1 MKKIYIMIAL
11 FMFIFSSCKNAE
23 NQKAVNSKTEKNTY
37 NTTQKSVET
46 TLNSTYKTTTAS
58 KTITNTY
65 TISNNSTKN
74 NKEYKL
80 IDVTYKLPSSSKN
93 YNNNFLKY
101 LKQYY
106 PQKYISK
113 DYAKN
118 ISNPTISDDIWTSN
132 TKNKKGE
139 PSKEYPDFYVINTEK
154 GVIITKYTG
163 NLTTLEIPETIDG
176 KDVIELGMCFLPK
189 KVEKLIISKSVKR
202 INSYFAFVT
211 NFKRSKLKEITVNK
225 DNTIFTDKN
234 GVLFTKDGKKLLYL
248 PTYHSEKYSIPNGTL
263 EVFDIV
269 QYGSILKKIFI
280 PESVTKIDLHSIC
293 DVYVKISQSNKL
305 MSSIGGNIYSKD
317 KKILYMVTNTAKGKY
332 IMPDSVEKCS
342 INSLPSILKELNI
355 NNKLQEISIAD
366 FNNDGITFFKKIN
379 VNKDN
384 KILKSIDGVLYDKS
398 GETLLFYP
406 HNKITKNKVFTV
418 PDSVKKIT
426 LESINHFP
434 SEMKLSIGRNVETI
448 YVALPA
454 YKDGYLDF
462 QSDVIGYKN
471 TNADK
476 LAKFCDTKFI
486 SL

>member
-11 FMFIFSSCKNAE
+11 FMFIFSSCNNAE

-65 TISNNSTKN
+65 TTSNNSTKN

-118 ISNPTISDDIWTSN
+118 ISNPTISDDIWTWN

-202 INSYFAFVT
+202 INIILHLLQISNA
-211 NFKRSKLKEITVNK
+211 VN
-225 DNTIFTDKN
+225 
-234 GVLFTKDGKKLLYL
+234 
-248 PTYHSEKYSIPNGTL
+248 
-263 EVFDIV
+263 
-269 QYGSILKKIFI
+269 
-280 PESVTKIDLHSIC
+280 
-293 DVYVKISQSNKL
+293 
-305 MSSIGGNIYSKD
+305 
-317 KKILYMVTNTAKGKY
+317 
-332 IMPDSVEKCS
+332 
-342 INSLPSILKELNI
+342 
-355 NNKLQEISIAD
+355 
-366 FNNDGITFFKKIN
+366 
-379 VNKDN
+379 
-384 KILKSIDGVLYDKS
+384 
-398 GETLLFYP
+398 
-406 HNKITKNKVFTV
+406 
-418 PDSVKKIT
+418 
-426 LESINHFP
+426 
-434 SEMKLSIGRNVETI
+434 
-448 YVALPA
+448 
-454 YKDGYLDF
+454 
-462 QSDVIGYKN
+462 
-471 TNADK
+471 
-476 LAKFCDTKFI
+476 
-486 SL
+486 